1 MTVRITDHAVQRYQE
16 RYKDCTA
23 DEAREAMLTPTVIL
37 AAALTGDG
45 QSYVRIAS
53 GHRLVIKGNA
63 VVSFLP
69 ADHFRKQVLRHGLAR
84 FGKTSTAHRRDNDRS
99 EG

>member
-1 MTVRITDHAVQRYQE
+1 MTVRITKHAIE
-16 RYKDCTA
+16 RFKERFRNCTE
-23 DEAREAMLTPTVIL
+23 DEARAAMQTPTVEL
-37 AAALTGDG
+37 AAIITGNG

-53 GHRLVIKGNA
+53 GHRLVIKCGA

-84 FGKTSTAHRRDNDRS
+84 YGKTTKAHKRDWS
-99 EG
+99 

>member
-1 MTVRITDHAVQRYQE
+1 MSVRITRHAIERYQE
-16 RYKDCTA
+16 RYRECSE
-23 DEAREAMLTPTVIL
+23 DEARAAMQTPTVEL
-37 AAALTGDG
+37 AAIITGNG
-45 QSYVRIAS
+45 ESFVRIAS
-53 GHRLVIKGNA
+53 GHRLVIRSGA

-84 FGKTSTAHRRDNDRS
+84 FGNTAKAHRRNNYRS